1 MTPTLGQA
9 VWTTGFSQSFANG
22 SLFDIHTHAFGI
34 PRPAAIAF
42 GLAGAWPAGLLI
54 RLGLHPADAYA
65 GMVAAWL
72 GLAMFSAYRVARL
85 FGAGRPLALPG
96 AVAWMSMPI
105 VWAHAG
111 YSMLSL
117 GIALLPFYFMAA
129 IRLFMLAPGSRR
141 IGAAD
146 AALYCAAA
154 VLSVFMDGYTFMM
167 FACGASMFLLYAFL
181 VRPEARRTLAC
192 FAVPVHV
199 ASFGLA
205 YLLFSAYI
213 GKSHFEAQQLDFF
226 RAWGLDLS
234 FAAIPTRGLLW
245 LPDLLGWSV
254 ERSDARYFGD
264 DSVWRTTFALPL
276 LLVALA
282 AWWRGRQKGFA
293 TAAVLVAA
301 FGFYMALGPALKIN
315 ATKPVAGHA
324 APSGRALT
332 APPPI
337 GLVPTGN
344 AWISETLPGFNVMR
358 ASYRWSALGIFALWL
373 LVMVRIGGRGGQDTR
388 PWLAALLLIILFN
401 LPDLRAQ
408 WRQGVDNRTMFKQ
421 IDQDLVA
428 SLRRHI
434 RPAETVMFLPWNN
447 DFMANYLAP
456 RANFRTFN
464 IGGDKNL
471 AAALPGWP
479 AAMQGLN
486 GDLDAGAAPVL
497 QNILVDG
504 TTDVI
509 VLPYVH
515 MLWSPHLWPCPDRTI
530 AHETQKSPFRTVPG
544 FSCPGE
550 RRAQLLPLVHALRA
564 LPYLEVEDTEY
575 YATIRLRPQFQG
587 SAART
592 ALLRAIYD
600 AIPYPLVLGSAF
612 RNAPLVLKSG
622 WHGLEA
628 QHVWSQAA
636 ATLQLP
642 RPTAC
647 TAKGCEATLHFAVFG
662 ASPARPVAVVVAT
675 GDRGRPWSRKL
686 VASSGESMQVKLP
699 VPAGDALLQEV
710 SISIPDAMSPQA
722 LQGIPDPRVLGIA
735 LQRIDL
741 TSQ

>member
-344 AWISETLPGFNVMR
+344 AL
-358 ASYRWSALGIFALWL
+358 
-373 LVMVRIGGRGGQDTR
+373 
-388 PWLAALLLIILFN
+388 
-401 LPDLRAQ
+401 DLR
-408 WRQGVDNRTMFKQ
+408 D
-421 IDQDLVA
+421 
-428 SLRRHI
+428 
-434 RPAETVMFLPWNN
+434 
-447 DFMANYLAP
+447 
-456 RANFRTFN
+456 
-464 IGGDKNL
+464 
-471 AAALPGWP
+471 AAR
-479 AAMQGLN
+479 
-486 GDLDAGAAPVL
+486 L
-497 QNILVDG
+497 QC
-504 TTDVI
+504 
-509 VLPYVH
+509 H
-515 MLWSPHLWPCPDRTI
+515 AR
-530 AHETQKSPFRTVPG
+530 F
-544 FSCPGE
+544 
-550 RRAQLLPLVHALRA
+550 LPLVGPRHLRA
-564 LPYLEVEDTEY
+564 MAPRHGPD
-575 YATIRLRPQFQG
+575 RRQG
-587 SAART
+587 RAGHAPVAGRAAP
-592 ALLRAIYD
+592 D
-600 AIPYPLVLGSAF
+600 HPV
-612 RNAPLVLKSG
+612 
-622 WHGLEA
+622 
-628 QHVWSQAA
+628 Q
-636 ATLQLP
+636 
-642 RPTAC
+642 
-647 TAKGCEATLHFAVFG
+647 
-662 ASPARPVAVVVAT
+662 PARPARAVAPGRGQPDHVQA
-675 GDRGRPWSRKL
+675 DRPGSRGQP
-686 VASSGESMQVKLP
+686 ASAH
-699 VPAGDALLQEV
+699 PAGRNGHVPPME
-710 SISIPDAMSPQA
+710 
-722 LQGIPDPRVLGIA
+722 
-735 LQRIDL
+735 
-741 TSQ
+741 